1 MNPETTD
8 QTPQRQG
15 TPADELDIR
24 RMISELADDAAALGD
39 LIPPDV
45 RALVRAIADH
55 PWSRE

>member
-8 QTPQRQG
+8 EAPQRQC

-24 RMISELADDAAALGD
+24 RMIVELADDAAALGD

-45 RALVRAIADH
+45 RAIIREIAEH